1 MVTPPPVGTE
11 LPSHSAAC
19 LGCGAVPHSLRMRFR
34 VVEPAAVAGTVTLD
48 DRHQGAPGI
57 AHGGVVAVLFDEALG
72 FAQVF
77 GPGPAVTA
85 KLTTDYR
92 LPVPI
97 GVPLH
102 LLARLDSRA
111 GRKLHTSGELRLESA
126 TGPVAATATALFVT
140 VPESHFA
147 RYAPA

>member
-1 MVTPPPVGTE
+1 MVTPLPVGTE

-19 LGCGAVPHSLRMRFR
+19 LGCGDVPHGLRMRFR
-34 VVEPAAVAGTVTLD
+34 VAGPQTVAASVTLD
-48 DRHQGAPGI
+48 ERHQGAPGI

-85 KLTTDYR
+85 NLTTDYR

-97 GVPLH
+97 GTPLH
-102 LLARLDSRA
+102 LLARLDDRA
-111 GRKLHTSGELRLESA
+111 GRKLHTSGELRLEA
-126 TGPVAATATALFVT
+126 PDGPLAATATGLFVT
-140 VPESHFA
+140 VPQEHFA
-147 RYAPA
+147 RFA